1 MRGYLQNQRRGLE
14 AVTVMPHNLE
24 PANVLNEPTETI
36 RQRLTELPDAS
47 KAMTLAATRGV
58 FDQFSPDLSISL

>member
-1 MRGYLQNQRRGLE
+1 VRRGRD
-14 AVTVMPHNLE
+14 TGS
-24 PANVLNEPTETI
+24 
-36 RQRLTELPDAS
+36 RCGSGFQRVRSRKFTELPDAS

>member
-1 MRGYLQNQRRGLE
+1 M
-14 AVTVMPHNLE
+14 TVMLHNLE

-36 RQRLTELPDAS
+36 RQRLTELSDAS